1 MRLARYYLVILGL
14 SLAWLSSGAAV
25 AEDRDLRP
33 MLDRLDRLE
42 RDLNQVQR
50 QIYRRDGTGATPT
63 PSVGT
68 KGEAGAL
75 DLQIR
80 IDQLESQI
88 RTLTG
93 QVEELQYSISKVA
106 SRLDKSQADA
116 EIRFQQLEKVQAAP
130 PQAAQTAPGK
140 PGKLEGPTQPQAVP
154 SGAEG
159 VLPQGSTQEQYNFAF
174 GLLSKQDY
182 KGAEIAFRSFLQKH
196 PTDDLSANA
205 QYWLGESYFAR
216 DDFKS
221 AVAAFAEG
229 YQKYPKGPK
238 AADNLLKLGISL
250 GKEGRKQDACF
261 SFARLE
267 RDFPNLPREVKERE
281 AREKQRLG
289 C

>member
-14 SLAWLSSGAAV
+14 SSAWLASGTAV

-50 QIYRRDGTGATPT
+50 QIYRRDASGAATT

-106 SRLDKSQADA
+106 TRLDKSQADL
-116 EIRFQQLEKVQAAP
+116 EIRFQQLEKAQSATP
-130 PQAAQTAPGK
+130 PAQTLTAK
-140 PGKLEGPTQPQAVP
+140 PGKADAPPLQATTQSQDA
-154 SGAEG
+154 G
-159 VLPQGSTQEQYNFAF
+159 VLPQGSTQEQYNYAF

-182 KGAEIAFRSFLQKH
+182 KGAELAFRSFLQKH
-196 PTDDLSANA
+196 PADDLSANA

-216 DDFKS
+216 DDFKA